1 MGNLQINKNKSK
13 RKSKNKKKSKKSKL
27 REIKTA
33 RPRASSKRTKRNK
46 EANETLSKRS
56 DYYNM
61 LGIQSA
67 RRNTLSRTNSLP
79 RISLRAA
86 MGNMNESQDSLNLGS
101 PKQHK
106 YHNDSVENSGVF
118 IPKRSPSSD
127 RLMRFNSLAIH
138 KTDENSKENI
148 GRLNTVST
156 TFDKFVCDQ
165 QDEKNNED
173 DEVFDSFMIPEVE
186 DFQMDYRNKILQ
198 NVSTDPDSMRQ
209 KYLNKLAQK
218 KVWLVPREKPKAHQT
233 ITIFDWDDTILCTS
247 YLNPNGYATN
257 DPVPINVK
265 PTLKKLETIAIELL
279 LKAVEHGDVYII
291 TNAAHGWV
299 EFSSEKYLPKVYEI
313 LDKVT
318 VVSARTKYECLLPGK
333 TCQWKMHAFLDTT
346 KKMEKHAVTN
356 IIAIGDSNI
365 EMEASKVLAR
375 KFPRALLKTVKLRE
389 EPSPDELVKQL
400 VLVSNRMPNILTTV
414 KNLTIRLERKEDS

>member
-1 MGNLQINKNKSK
+1 
-13 RKSKNKKKSKKSKL
+13 
-27 REIKTA
+27 
-33 RPRASSKRTKRNK
+33 
-46 EANETLSKRS
+46 
-56 DYYNM
+56 
-61 LGIQSA
+61 
-67 RRNTLSRTNSLP
+67 
-79 RISLRAA
+79 
-86 MGNMNESQDSLNLGS
+86 
-101 PKQHK
+101 
-106 YHNDSVENSGVF
+106 
-118 IPKRSPSSD
+118 
-127 RLMRFNSLAIH
+127 
-138 KTDENSKENI
+138 
-148 GRLNTVST
+148 
-156 TFDKFVCDQ
+156 
-165 QDEKNNED
+165 
-173 DEVFDSFMIPEVE
+173 MIPEVE

-318 VVSARTKYECLLPGK
+318 VVSARTKYE
-333 TCQWKMHAFLDTT
+333 
-346 KKMEKHAVTN
+346 
-356 IIAIGDSNI
+356 
-365 EMEASKVLAR
+365 
-375 KFPRALLKTVKLRE
+375 
-389 EPSPDELVKQL
+389 
-400 VLVSNRMPNILTTV
+400 
-414 KNLTIRLERKEDS
+414 